1 MDEPRVRRVHQN
13 SIPTLGGIAI
23 FAGVIFSIILWTPF
37 QVFGNLQYI
46 LCAFIII
53 FLIGAKDDIIPI
65 TPYKKLLGQLFACS
79 ILVFIAKIR
88 LTGMYGIFG
97 FYWIPEWLAVSLS
110 IFTLLV
116 IVNSFNLIDGINGLS
131 AGLGIL
137 ICMTFGLWFYITDQI
152 ILCMLSF
159 SLIGSLTAFLKYNV
173 TPAKIF
179 MGDTGSLL
187 VGLICGILAIRFIEL
202 HKDILS
208 VEYKFISA
216 PAVAI
221 GILFIPLYDMLHV
234 FIVRII
240 SGKSPFHPDRLHAII
255 GCWMPDVAICRRV

>member
-1 MDEPRVRRVHQN
+1 
-13 SIPTLGGIAI
+13 
-23 FAGVIFSIILWTPF
+23 
-37 QVFGNLQYI
+37 
-46 LCAFIII
+46 
-53 FLIGAKDDIIPI
+53 
-65 TPYKKLLGQLFACS
+65 
-79 ILVFIAKIR
+79 
-88 LTGMYGIFG
+88 MYGIFG

-202 HKDILS
+202 HKDIPS

-221 GILFIPLYDMLHV
+221 GILFIPLYDMLRV

-240 SGKSPFHPDRLHAII
+240 SGKSPFHPDRLHVHHMMLDAGCSHMQASLILVSINALSIFLVLQFRDLGNMKLLII
-255 GCWMPDVAICRRV
+255 LFSLGLTMTFVLRTIIRKRTSLQQINH

>member
-1 MDEPRVRRVHQN
+1 MYHIVLSFLTSFILTYVAIPSIIKIAKEKRLMDEPGGRRVHQN

-97 FYWIPEWLAVSLS
+97 FYWIPEWLLVFLSSLYLLLS
-110 IFTLLV
+110 I
-116 IVNSFNLIDGINGLS
+116 LS
-131 AGLGIL
+131 
-137 ICMTFGLWFYITDQI
+137 T
-152 ILCMLSF
+152 
-159 SLIGSLTAFLKYNV
+159 
-173 TPAKIF
+173 
-179 MGDTGSLL
+179 
-187 VGLICGILAIRFIEL
+187 
-202 HKDILS
+202 
-208 VEYKFISA
+208 
-216 PAVAI
+216 
-221 GILFIPLYDMLHV
+221 
-234 FIVRII
+234 
-240 SGKSPFHPDRLHAII
+240 
-255 GCWMPDVAICRRV
+255 